1 MALLAPVFC
10 ILSSLSFGPPRVS
23 FWRQIING
31 KHLLRESLLIRAIN
45 HFQHNTK
52 NRQRRETRRE
62 EKKKKFRD
70 EKRKILG
77 IMLPQGEIVRRD
89 KREMCSTNRSFMHW
103 ALCVPTVSTMSFP

>member
-52 NRQRRETRRE
+52 NRQRSETRRE
-62 EKKKKFRD
+62 EKKKRNLEMKK
-70 EKRKILG
+70 EKY
-77 IMLPQGEIVRRD
+77 
-89 KREMCSTNRSFMHW
+89 
-103 ALCVPTVSTMSFP
+103 